1 MLTLV
6 PVGLAVGAV
15 VDPEPMRAL
24 EERMGPVTLVVL
36 VVVAAGLV
44 VLGLTRPRAA
54 GILLLVAS
62 VVPATLSLVR
72 IEGQSIGLGATVV
85 IAAPLVVTGVLF
97 LLDARGH
104 SPALHRQARPST
116 AV

>member
-6 PVGLAVGAV
+6 PVGLAVWAV